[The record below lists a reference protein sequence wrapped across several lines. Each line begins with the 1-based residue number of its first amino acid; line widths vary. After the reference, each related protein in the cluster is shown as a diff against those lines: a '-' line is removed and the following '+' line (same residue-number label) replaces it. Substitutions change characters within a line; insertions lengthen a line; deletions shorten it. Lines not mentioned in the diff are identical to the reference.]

1 MYLAL
6 SEVRTMAD
14 RVASHYGENLK
25 LADAIAEK
33 LRSVGKDLNKL
44 AAADLAMVDEFH
56 IRGRKA
62 TLELGEKMNLNAGSH
77 VLDIGSG
84 LGGPARTLA
93 DVYGCRVTGIDLTQA
108 FCDAATAM
116 SDWVGLGGRVSF
128 RQGDAT
134 NLPFENRTFD
144 AAMTIH
150 VAMNIAAKDKM
161 YLEARRVLKPSG
173 IFAVYDVLQGEGGEV
188 LYPVPWARDPS
199 ISHVAT
205 PDEMKT
211 LLSGAGLKL
220 LETQDST
227 EESQSFFE
235 KMTTQMAKTGTSPV
249 VWQLFLGDDFPTMAR
264 NQVRNVTERRIRTV
278 TYICAA

>member
-1 MYLAL
+1 
-6 SEVRTMAD
+6 MAD
-14 RVASHYGENLK
+14 RVASHYSENLK

-84 LGGPARTLA
+84 LGTLA
-93 DVYGCRVTGIDLTQA
+93 DVYGCQVTGIDLTQA

-128 RQGDAT
+128 KQGDAT

-161 YLEARRVLKPSG
+161 YLEARRVLKPGG

-211 LLSGAGLKL
+211 PCDAPNSSPACRAASSG
-220 LETQDST
+220 S
-227 EESQSFFE
+227 S
-235 KMTTQMAKTGTSPV
+235 
-249 VWQLFLGDDFPTMAR
+249 
-264 NQVRNVTERRIRTV
+264 VT
-278 TYICAA
+278 

>member
-1 MYLAL
+1 MT
-6 SEVRTMAD
+6 SEMRTMAD

-33 LRSVGKDLNKL
+33 LRGAGKNLNKL
-44 AAADLAMVDEFH
+44 TTSDLATLDEFH

-62 TLELGEKMNLNAGSH
+62 TMELSEKMNLNARSH

-93 DVYGCRVTGIDLTQA
+93 EAYGCQVTGIDLTQV
-108 FCDAATAM
+108 FCDTATAM

-128 RQGDAT
+128 KQGDAT

-150 VAMNIAAKDKM
+150 VAMNIAGKDKM
-161 YLEARRVLKPSG
+161 YLEALRVLKPG
-173 IFAVYDVLQGEGGEV
+173 RIFAVYDVLQGEGGDV

-199 ISHVAT
+199 ISHLAT
-205 PDEMKT
+205 PDQMKT
-211 LLSGAGLKL
+211 LLTGAGFKL
-220 LETQDST
+220 LDIQDST

-235 KMTTQMAKTGTSPV
+235 NMTAQMGKSGTSPV
-249 VWQLFLGDDFPTMAR
+249 AWQVFLGDDFPAMAG

-278 TYICAA
+278 TYICTA

>member
-1 MYLAL
+1 
-6 SEVRTMAD
+6 MAEC
-14 RVASHYGENLK
+14 VASHYSEDLK
-25 LADAIAEK
+25 LADAIADK

-44 AAADLAMVDEFH
+44 TTADLTAVDEFH

-62 TLELGEKMNLNAGSH
+62 TLELGEKMNLNAHSH

-93 DVYGCRVTGIDLTQA
+93 ETFGCRVTGIDLTQA
-108 FCDAATAM
+108 FCDTATAM
-116 SDWVGLGGRVSF
+116 SDWVGLGSRVSF
-128 RQGDAT
+128 RQGDAVD
-134 NLPFENRTFD
+134 LPFANQTFD

-161 YLEARRVLKPSG
+161 YLEARRVLKRG
-173 IFAVYDVLQGEGGEV
+173 GVFAVYDVLQGEGGEI
-188 LYPVPWARDPS
+188 LYPVPPS

-205 PDEMKT
+205 PDEMKS
-211 LLSGAGLKL
+211 LLTNAGFKL
-220 LETQDST
+220 LDVQDST

-235 KMTTQMAKTGTSPV
+235 RMTAQMAKTGTSPV
-249 VWQLFLGDDFPTMAR
+249 IWQLFLGDDFPEMAR

-278 TYICAA
+278 TFICVA